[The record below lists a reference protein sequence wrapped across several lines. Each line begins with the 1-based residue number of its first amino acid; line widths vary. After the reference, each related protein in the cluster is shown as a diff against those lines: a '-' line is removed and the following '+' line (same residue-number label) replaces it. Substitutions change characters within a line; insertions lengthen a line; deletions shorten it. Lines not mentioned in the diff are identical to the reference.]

1 MFRIECN
8 MTLRIGNFSLLSL
21 SLTQEMVGSGA
32 RFEFSLLQQKKNIIN
47 DPLSTKNMKNC
58 APQFDAKPPKLQSLG
73 HVRKGRRT
81 ELDLGERGGLVPSLY
96 LVSRTDYCPLSLGHL
111 MSEKQI

>member
-1 MFRIECN
+1 
-8 MTLRIGNFSLLSL
+8 
-21 SLTQEMVGSGA
+21 
-32 RFEFSLLQQKKNIIN
+32 
-47 DPLSTKNMKNC
+47 MKNC

-96 LVSRTDYCPLSLGHL
+96 LVSRTDCCYHLGI
-111 MSEKQI
+111 S